1 MRKLFLFV
9 LLLFSFGV
17 FAQSNVNTEIK
28 NDTIILTY
36 KTIVLFDS
44 NDYINMSK
52 EKLFDQNILIK
63 HTLMYQS
70 NNTAIYRYMYFLK
83 PKIQCEEYL
92 NDLLSKCKENY
103 PNSFLLNC
111 IDFE

>member
-1 MRKLFLFV
+1 MKKIISLIV
-9 LLLFSFGV
+9 LLLLCFGV
-17 FAQSNVNTEIK
+17 FAQSNVDTETK
-28 NDTIILTY
+28 NDTTILIY

-52 EKLFDQNILIK
+52 EKLFDQDILIE

-92 NDLLSKCKENY
+92 NSLLEKCKEKY

-111 IDFE
+111 VDI

>member
-1 MRKLFLFV
+1 MKKLFLLL

-17 FAQSNVNTEIK
+17 FAQYNINTEIK
-28 NDTIILTY
+28 NDTIILEY

-44 NDYINMSK
+44 NDYINILGQ
-52 EKLFDQNILIK
+52 KLFDQEILIK
-63 HTLMYQS
+63 HILICQS

-92 NDLLSKCKENY
+92 NNLLEKCKEKY

-111 IDFE
+111 LDI

>member
-9 LLLFSFGV
+9 FLFLSFCV
-17 FAQSNVNTEIK
+17 FSQSSINTEIK
-28 NDTIILTY
+28 NDTTILVY
-36 KTIVLFDS
+36 KTLVLFDS

-52 EKLFDQNILIK
+52 EKLFDQDILIE

-92 NDLLSKCKENY
+92 NSLLEKCKEKY

-111 IDFE
+111 VDI